1 METPQHVSHFFFVA
15 NRNRSSF
22 SRVGAQ
28 ICAGVAREVSDVLKE
43 ATASALRV
51 KALLGIQELRPTT
64 PVVGAARQH
73 AGAASDS
80 DGTTDVELRT
90 VEMAGGDG
98 RGSRDAAPRR
108 TCESVKRCPRDTPAG
123 TRGRPAS
130 DKRSASLRRRGPRCS
145 SH

>member
-1 METPQHVSHFFFVA
+1 MFVDSSDGNTSARISFFFVA

-51 KALLGIQELRPTT
+51 KALLGIKELRPTT

-80 DGTTDVELRT
+80 DGTTDVELR
-90 VEMAGGDG
+90 GDG
-98 RGSRDAAPRR
+98 RRGWARVTRCGAAAD
-108 TCESVKRCPRDTPAG
+108 V
-123 TRGRPAS
+123 
-130 DKRSASLRRRGPRCS
+130 
-145 SH
+145 